1 MEKLDGTNL
10 LNKTLKQVKI
20 LSKGSQRGRTTREII
35 LLKET
40 THLQAKKII
49 KEEKVK
55 FPLVT
60 HLPQP
65 SWLSLK
71 TNKEPKTSLPTKTKV
86 VSKIKEDKTML
97 DKEKEEKSVDLSQ
110 EVHRTQVNKGPQRSK
125 QAKTNL
131 NQSLTKLDLLKDRIT
146 NPPNKATPPPL
157 QQLNNQTKT
166 KLKVE
171 MPKTKETKTNPTNQ
185 ASPRRTGTRRTKTP
199 KPKFASV

>member
-20 LSKGSQRGRTTREII
+20 LSKGSKRGRTTREII

-49 KEEKVK
+49 KEKVK
-55 FPLVT
+55 FQLVT

-71 TNKEPKTSLPTKTKV
+71 TKEPKTSLPTKTKV

-110 EVHRTQVNKGPQRSK
+110 EVHRTQVNKGPQRSNPK
-125 QAKTNL
+125 EAKTNL
-131 NQSLTKLDLLKDRIT
+131 NQSQLDLLKDRIT